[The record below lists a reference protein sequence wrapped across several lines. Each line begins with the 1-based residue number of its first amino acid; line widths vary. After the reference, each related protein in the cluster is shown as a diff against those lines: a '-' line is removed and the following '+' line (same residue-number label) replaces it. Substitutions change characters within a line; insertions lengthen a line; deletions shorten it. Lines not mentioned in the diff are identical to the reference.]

1 MVKQYPVII
10 TVRDRLSCLKELIG
24 WLELAGQNEIWLC
37 DNASTYPPL
46 VEFLRTTKYRVVYNN
61 FNLGHR
67 APWLSGLV
75 PELGQDRFFIISDPD
90 VVPDKN
96 TPSDVFEVFE
106 EAFLMNPKIDKVGF
120 SLRIDDL
127 PDHYIHK
134 QDVITWESQFWR
146 YKLSNGFYSAPIDTT
161 FAMHRPGGGHKNA
174 NSLRSALPYTARHLP
189 WYYDLSKPS
198 AEIDYYNK
206 NADQLISNW
215 NNENLPASVKAV
227 LVKLRAENI
236 AREQKI

>member
-75 PELGQDRFFIISDPD
+75 PELGHDRFFIISDPD

-96 TPSDVFEVFE
+96 TPSDFTTI
-106 EAFLMNPKIDKVGF
+106 AFCSIKF
-120 SLRIDDL
+120 
-127 PDHYIHK
+127 
-134 QDVITWESQFWR
+134 
-146 YKLSNGFYSAPIDTT
+146 
-161 FAMHRPGGGHKNA
+161 FALWLCSPHG
-174 NSLRSALPYTARHLP
+174 
-189 WYYDLSKPS
+189 
-198 AEIDYYNK
+198 
-206 NADQLISNW
+206 
-215 NNENLPASVKAV
+215 V
-227 LVKLRAENI
+227 LQERL
-236 AREQKI
+236 

>member
-10 TVRDRLSCLKELIG
+10 TVRDRLTCLKELLD
-24 WLELAGQNEIWLC
+24 WLETAGQNEIWLC

-46 VEFLRTTKYRVVYNN
+46 VEFLRTTKHHVVYNN
-61 FNLGHR
+61 YNLGHR

-96 TPSDVFEVFE
+96 TPKDVFKFFE
-106 EAFLMNPKIDKVGF
+106 DAFLMNPKIDKVGF
-120 SLRIDDL
+120 SLR
-127 PDHYIHK
+127 
-134 QDVITWESQFWR
+134 
-146 YKLSNGFYSAPIDTT
+146 
-161 FAMHRPGGGHKNA
+161 
-174 NSLRSALPYTARHLP
+174 
-189 WYYDLSKPS
+189 
-198 AEIDYYNK
+198 IDYYNK

-236 AREQKI
+236 AREQKFNG